1 MGVPH
6 KHRVQKWLTESLDSL
21 FATLQFKKAV
31 RNVLKS
37 RQTKVS
43 QYTGFLTNL
52 ERGDEIVIASE
63 NIQYATGIYVLGTFT
78 DNTKEHLKM
87 VEYSVVVTDT
97 GLVGDNALAKS
108 YVGGAG
114 DGQFDYAI
122 NGDKIEVKAINT
134 TSTNPARIFNLSYK
148 VTVFYK

>member
-1 MGVPH
+1 MSVPH

-43 QYTGFLTNL
+43 QYTGFLSNL

-78 DNTKEHLKM
+78 DDTKEHLKM

-114 DGQFDYAI
+114 DGQFDYVI
-122 NGDKIEVKAINT
+122 NGDKIEVKAINI

>member
-122 NGDKIEVKAINT
+122 NGDKIEVKAINI

>member
-1 MGVPH
+1 
-6 KHRVQKWLTESLDSL
+6 
-21 FATLQFKKAV
+21 
-31 RNVLKS
+31 
-37 RQTKVS
+37 VS
-43 QYTGFLTNL
+43 QYTGFLSNL

-63 NIQYATGIYVLGTFT
+63 NIQYATGIHVLGTFT
-78 DNTKEHLKM
+78 DSTKEHLKM

-114 DGQFDYAI
+114 DGQFEYTI
-122 NGDKIEVKAINT
+122 NGDKIEVKAINI

>member
-1 MGVPH
+1 MSVPH

-43 QYTGFLTNL
+43 QYTGFLSNL

-78 DNTKEHLKM
+78 DDTKEHLKM

-97 GLVGDNALAKS
+97 GLAGDNALGKS
-108 YVGGAG
+108 YVGGTA
-114 DGQFDYAI
+114 DAQFDYTI

-134 TSTNPARIFNLSYK
+134 TSTNPAKKNYK
-148 VTVFYK
+148 QTFYI

>member
-1 MGVPH
+1 MSVPH
-6 KHRVQKWLTESLDSL
+6 KHRVQRWLTESLDSL
-21 FATLQFKKAV
+21 FGTLQFRRAV
-31 RNVLKS
+31 RNTLKS

-52 ERGDEIVIASE
+52 ERGDEVVIASE
-63 NIQYATGIYVLGTFT
+63 NFQYATGIHVLATFT
-78 DNTKEHLKM
+78 DDTKEHLKM
-87 VEYSVVVTDT
+87 VEYSVVVTDS

-122 NGDKIEVKAINT
+122 NGDKIEVKAINIT
-134 TSTNPARIFNLSYK
+134 TTNPARTFNLSYK
-148 VTVFYK
+148 ITVYYK